1 MATRRPPQLPSVGVI
16 AASIYV
22 LTLCWMFYT
31 IVTWVGAVG
40 PAEAVEAFGQP
51 LPAGWE
57 AGWNARP
64 NSPPLRW
71 RLGSVKDH
79 PIRFGVFVAIFVAG
93 VAILFLPRFTRRE
106 EPKPVPFPGGENGVT
121 GDRREAG

>member
-22 LTLCWMFYT
+22 LTLVWMFVT
-31 IVTWVGAVG
+31 ILLWLDAVG
-40 PAEAVEAFGQP
+40 PAEAAEAYGRP

-57 AGWNARP
+57 ACWQPRP
-64 NSPPLRW
+64 SSPLERW
-71 RLGSVKDH
+71 RLGTVNDH
-79 PIRFGVFVAIFVAG
+79 PIRFGVFVAVFIAG
-93 VAILFLPRFTRRE
+93 VAIGFLPRFTRRE

-121 GDRREAG
+121 GDFREAG